1 MMDMGMHPNSA
12 QTRKAQA
19 FLILRNAVDALEI
32 QADPRRDLESL
43 ETAFKEFH
51 QLVLTGMTALVDL
64 VGGDTLY
71 IPVPDFL
78 SDDINTAFEMARRE
92 EDAAAPSFYAPYST
106 LSHELQGIAR

>member
-1 MMDMGMHPNSA
+1 MATHLDNSF
-12 QTRKAQA
+12 T
-19 FLILRNAVDALEI
+19 IMRNAIDLLQMKI
-32 QADPRRDLESL
+32 DPRMSL
-43 ETAFKEFH
+43 EEAEALFKDFH
-51 QLVLTGMTALVDL
+51 KHILLGMTSAIEA

-71 IPVPDFL
+71 IPDPEFL

>member
-1 MMDMGMHPNSA
+1 MGNA
-12 QTRKAQA
+12 KQTAAARKDQA
-19 FLILRNAVDALEI
+19 FLILRNAVEALEV

-78 SDDINTAFEMARRE
+78 SDDIETAFEIARIE
-92 EDAAAPSFYAPYST
+92 EDTRAPVFHAPYST
-106 LSHELQGIAR
+106 LNHVQQGLSR

>member
-1 MMDMGMHPNSA
+1 MMAHSS
-12 QTRKAQA
+12 QTRKSQA
-19 FLILRNAVDALEI
+19 FLILRNAVDALEL
-32 QADPRRDLESL
+32 QASPDRDLESL

-78 SDDINTAFEMARRE
+78 SDDIETAFEMARRE
-92 EDAAAPSFYAPYST
+92 EDAAAPVFHAPYST
-106 LSHELQGIAR
+106 LNHVSQGIAR